1 MIRRTWCAALMMAAA
16 GVIAVSAG
24 PAQALEKFAYGLSWL
39 PEAEHCGFY
48 EARDTGLYRDAGL
61 DVDIVPGGP
70 GVNMPQMLAAGKVD
84 AAMGTGMITL
94 NMRAQGIPGVTIAAM
109 FQKSPQTLVAHPDQG
124 VRTLDDLTHRPIS
137 VANFSR
143 QEFWLWLKATRGF
156 DDSMLRPYT
165 YNPSAFVADKTMV
178 QQGYITEDAFFL
190 GKAMG
195 AEPVTLLL
203 ADYGY
208 PDYATTIYA
217 TEPQIQKRHA
227 VYQAFVDA
235 TIRGYAQC
243 LTGDPTPAYQA
254 LHAASVE
261 QTPEL
266 SAFKVAQMKKY
277 GLVDGGDAARLG
289 IGAMTDARWQAL
301 FTVMSGAG
309 AYQKDLDY
317 TKAYTLDF
325 VNHKVEAAQK

>member
-1 MIRRTWCAALMMAAA
+1 MIRRNWGAALAIA
-16 GVIAVSAG
+16 GGLIVSAG
-24 PAQALEKFAYGLSWL
+24 QARALEKFSYGLSWL

-48 EARDTGLYRDAGL
+48 EARDTGIYKAAGL
-61 DVDIVPGGP
+61 DVEIVPGGP
-70 GVNMPQMLAAGKVD
+70 GVNMPQMVAAGKVD
-84 AAMGTGMITL
+84 AGMGTGMITL
-94 NMRAQGIPGVTIAAM
+94 NMRTSGIPGVTLAAL

-124 VRTLDDLTHRPIS
+124 VHTLDDLKKRPIS

-156 DDSMLRPYT
+156 DDAQLRPYT

-195 AEPVTLLL
+195 AEPVTVLL
-203 ADYGY
+203 ADNGY

-217 TEPQIQKRHA
+217 TEPQIASRRA

-235 TIRGYAQC
+235 TIKGYAQC
-243 LTGDPTPAYQA
+243 LTGDPTPAYKA
-254 LHAASVE
+254 LQAASAE

-277 GLVDGGDAARLG
+277 ALVTGGDAATLG
-289 IGAMTDARWQAL
+289 IGAMSDARWTEL

-309 AYQKDLDY
+309 AYPKDLDY
-317 TKAYTLDF
+317 KKAYTLDF
-325 VNHKVEAAQK
+325 VNKKVEAAQK

>member
-1 MIRRTWCAALMMAAA
+1 MIRMWGAAVVLA
-16 GVIAVSAG
+16 GSLIGLGAG
-24 PAQALEKFAYGLSWL
+24 PAQALEKFTYGLSWL

-48 EARDTGLYRDAGL
+48 EARETGLYRAAGL
-61 DVDIVPGGP
+61 DVEIVPGGP
-70 GVNMPQMLAAGKVD
+70 GVNMPQMVAAGKVD
-84 AAMGTGMITL
+84 AGMGTGMITL
-94 NMRAQGIPGVTIAAM
+94 NMRASGIPGVTIAAL

-124 VRTLDDLTHRPIS
+124 VHTLDDLKHRPIS

-156 DDSMLRPYT
+156 DDSQLRPYT
-165 YNPSAFVADKTMV
+165 YNPSAFVADKKMV

-190 GKAMG
+190 GKSLG
-195 AEPVTLLL
+195 AAPVTLLL

-217 TEPQIQKRHA
+217 TEPQIARRRA

-243 LTGDPTPAYQA
+243 LGGDPMPAFRA
-254 LHAASVE
+254 IKAASPE
-261 QTPEL
+261 QSLEL

-277 GLVDGGDAARLG
+277 GLVAGGDAARLG
-289 IGAMTDARWQAL
+289 IGAMTDARWKAL
-301 FTVMSGAG
+301 FAVMSSAG
-309 AYQKDLDY
+309 AYPKDLDY

-325 VNHKVEAAQK
+325 VNHKIEAAQK